1 MNRNLNRT
9 GAFGTGFLGII
20 ILFTLAYPAFGLE
33 KIVVGTAL
41 KTLPNMALPV
51 LAAEEKGFWKE
62 QSLEAKWIPFRGGA
76 AMVRAVAAGSVD
88 MGIPGALSIF
98 QAMGAG
104 VPVILVADLK
114 LKNNYSIW
122 VRSDSRI
129 RTSRDLKGAKIG
141 VTRFGGESHAYA
153 RWITKALGL
162 EKEAKLV
169 AAGGFRTELAAFKT
183 GVDDAIM
190 GTLYALA
197 PMKHKGEAREV
208 VAVNDYLPREW
219 LDLVVFARKELVN
232 KNPRRVKAAV
242 GAILKS
248 TAFINSNP
256 DWAIGK
262 MQSFSRYSKEVAQV
276 LYREVLKYGK
286 DGRINRKAVENVR
299 NFLIDFGIISAQKT
313 PPVDELYTNS
323 FVQ

>member
-1 MNRNLNRT
+1 MNRNLNWTR
-9 GAFGTGFLGII
+9 AFQTGFLGII

-33 KIVVGTAL
+33 KIVVGTSL

-51 LAAEEKGFWKE
+51 LSAEEKGFWKE
-62 QSLEAKWIPFRGGA
+62 QGLDAEWIPFRGGS
-76 AMVRAVAAGSVD
+76 AMFRATAAGSVD
-88 MGIPGALSIF
+88 MGIPGALSLF
-98 QAMGAG
+98 QAMAAK

-114 LKNNYSIW
+114 LKNNYYVW

-129 RTSRDLKGAKIG
+129 RAPRDLKGAKIG
-141 VTRFGGESHAYA
+141 VSRFGGEAHAYA
-153 RWITKALGL
+153 RWIAKALGM
-162 EKEAKLV
+162 EKEIKLV
-169 AAGGFRTELAAFKT
+169 AAGGFRAQLAGFKT
-183 GVDDAIM
+183 SVTDAEM
-190 GTLYALA
+190 MTLYGMA

-219 LDLVVFARKELVN
+219 LDLVVFARRELVD
-232 KNPRRVKAAV
+232 KKLPLVKAAV

-323 FVQ
+323 LVE